1 MSQVLAEP
9 QVSQTYI
16 TLRLSPAIEMTDD
29 EFFAL
34 CQLNRDLRFERTA
47 EGDIIVM
54 APTGGETG
62 NRNADITA
70 QLVTWT
76 KRDSTGAAF
85 DSSTGFKL
93 PNGADRSPDGSWVRK
108 SRLAALTH
116 EQKLKFLPLCPDF
129 VIELLSPTDTLAAD
143 AGKDDRVHRER
154 RTVRM
159 ADRSRTAT
167 DSRVSPAPSRC
178 RSWKTS
184 RRSPPIRNSRALSST
199 CARFGNPTFSI

>member
-16 TLRLSPAIEMTDD
+16 TLRLSPAIEITDD
-29 EFFAL
+29 EFFAF

-76 KRDSTGAAF
+76 KRDGTGAAF

-116 EQKLKFLPLCPDF
+116 EQKLKFLPLSPDF
-129 VIELLSPTDTLAAD
+129 VIELLSPTDALAVTQAKMAEYIENGAQLGWLID
-143 AGKDDRVHRER
+143 PE
-154 RTVRM
+154 VRQIHVYRPRQGVVILEDVVEIM
-159 ADRSRTAT
+159 ADPELPGFVLDLREIWEPN
-167 DSRVSPAPSRC
+167 V
-178 RSWKTS
+178 
-184 RRSPPIRNSRALSST
+184 
-199 CARFGNPTFSI
+199 

>member
-16 TLRLSPAIEMTDD
+16 TLRLSPAIEITDD
-29 EFFAL
+29 EFFAF

-76 KRDSTGAAF
+76 KRDGTGAAF

-116 EQKLKFLPLCPDF
+116 EQKIKFLPLCPDF
-129 VIELLSPTDTLAAD
+129 VIELLSPTDALSITQAKMTEYIENGLQLGWLIDPEMRQVHIYRPHQAVAILDNVMEIAAD
-143 AGKDDRVHRER
+143 PELPGFVLDLREIWEPD
-154 RTVRM
+154 V
-159 ADRSRTAT
+159 
-167 DSRVSPAPSRC
+167 
-178 RSWKTS
+178 
-184 RRSPPIRNSRALSST
+184 
-199 CARFGNPTFSI
+199 

>member
-34 CQLNRDLRFERTA
+34 CQLNGDLRFERTA

-76 KRDSTGAAF
+76 KRDGTGAAF

-116 EQKLKFLPLCPDF
+116 EQKLKFMPLCPDF
-129 VIELLSPTDTLAAD
+129 VIELRSPTDALVVTQAKMTEYIENGAQLGWLIDPEVRRIHVYRPRQAVVVLENVAEIAAD
-143 AGKDDRVHRER
+143 PELPGFVLDLREIWEPN
-154 RTVRM
+154 V
-159 ADRSRTAT
+159 
-167 DSRVSPAPSRC
+167 
-178 RSWKTS
+178 
-184 RRSPPIRNSRALSST
+184 
-199 CARFGNPTFSI
+199 

>member
-29 EFFAL
+29 KFFAL

-47 EGDIIVM
+47 AGDIIVM

-108 SRLAALTH
+108 SKLAALTH
-116 EQKLKFLPLCPDF
+116 EQKLKFMPLCPDF
-129 VIELLSPTDTLAAD
+129 VIELLSPTDTLAATQAKMSEYLENGARLGWLID
-143 AGKDDRVHRER
+143 PEMRHIHVYRPRQAVVVLENVLEIAADPELPGFVLDLREIWEPN
-154 RTVRM
+154 V
-159 ADRSRTAT
+159 
-167 DSRVSPAPSRC
+167 
-178 RSWKTS
+178 
-184 RRSPPIRNSRALSST
+184 
-199 CARFGNPTFSI
+199 